1 MAISKG
7 GLDLQTAKGYGISLE
22 TATDYND
29 MGLAGI
35 YDKRSEKVLCLL
47 LCPLVFLNRWFKYWC
62 NLLNSQFVIVIMII
76 MTVNAGFILLPSKLN
91 KILFFWPLK

>member
-1 MAISKG
+1 
-7 GLDLQTAKGYGISLE
+7 
-22 TATDYND
+22 

-35 YDKRSEKVLCLL
+35 YDKRSEKALCLL

-62 NLLNSQFVIVIMII
+62 NLLNLQFVIMII

-91 KILFFWPLK
+91 KIIFFLAPKIIPPTAIKVSHGWGVNHQG

>member
-1 MAISKG
+1 MAISTG

-47 LCPLVFLNRWFKYWC
+47 LCPLVFLNRWLVLVQPIK
-62 NLLNSQFVIVIMII
+62 L
-76 MTVNAGFILLPSKLN
+76 TVCDCDNDNNDCKCWFYSTS
-91 KILFFWPLK
+91 

>member
-1 MAISKG
+1 MAISTG

-62 NLLNSQFVIVIMII
+62 NLLNLQFVIVIMII
-76 MTVNAGFILLPSKLN
+76 MTVNTGFILLPSKLN
-91 KILFFWPLK
+91 KILFFGP